1 MSERDFL
8 RQMDATIH
16 GALAIAGMVSTA
28 TVRSEKTGVVTAG
41 VRIYFDRDVE
51 TIGDLQQFV
60 AGRIEIAYLRAD
72 VEPEQGDRV
81 EVDGEAFVNVKKL
94 SDDGSRSRWLVRRA

>member
-16 GALAIAGMVSTA
+16 GALTIAGMVSTA
-28 TVRSEKTGVVTAG
+28 TVRSEKTGIVTAG
-41 VRIYFDRDVE
+41 VRIYIDRDVE
-51 TIGDLQQFV
+51 TIGDLQQLV
-60 AGRIEIAYLRAD
+60 AGRVEIAYLRAD

-94 SDDGSRSRWLVRRA
+94 SDDGSRSRWLVRRG

>member
-1 MSERDFL
+1 MSDRDFL

-28 TVRSEKTGVVTAG
+28 TVTSEKSGIVSAG
-41 VRIYFDRDVE
+41 VRIYIDRDVE

-60 AGRIEIAYLRAD
+60 AGRVEIAYLRAD

-81 EVDGEAFVNVKKL
+81 EVNGEVFVNVKKL
-94 SDDGSRSRWLVRRA
+94 SDDGSRSRWLVRRG

>member
-1 MSERDFL
+1 VSERDFL

-16 GALAIAGMVSTA
+16 RALAIAGMVSTA
-28 TVRSEKTGVVTAG
+28 TVTSAKSDAVTEG
-41 VRIYFDRDVE
+41 VRIYINRDVE

-72 VEPEQGDRV
+72 VEPEQGDCV
-81 EVDGEAFVNVKKL
+81 EVDGEAFVNLKKL

>member
-16 GALAIAGMVSTA
+16 SALAIAGMVSTA
-28 TVRSEKTGVVTAG
+28 TVKSEKTGIVTEG
-41 VRIYFDRDVE
+41 VRVYVDRDVE

-60 AGRIEIAYLRAD
+60 SGRVEVVYLRAD
-72 VEPEQGDRV
+72 VDPDQGDRV
-81 EVDGEAFVNVKKL
+81 EMAGEAFVNAKKL
-94 SDDGSRSRWLVRRA
+94 SDDGSRSRWLVRRG

>member
-28 TVRSEKTGVVTAG
+28 TVKSEKSGVVTAG
-41 VRIYFDRDVE
+41 VRIYIDRDVE

-60 AGRIEIAYLRAD
+60 AGRVEIAYLRAD

-81 EVDGEAFVNVKKL
+81 EVDGEVFVNVKKL
-94 SDDGSRSRWLVRRA
+94 SDDGSRSRWRVRRG

>member
-28 TVRSEKTGVVTAG
+28 TVKSEKTGVVTAG
-41 VRIYFDRDVE
+41 VRIYIDRDVE

-81 EVDGEAFVNVKKL
+81 EFDGEAFANVKKL

>member
-16 GALAIAGMVSTA
+16 RALAIAGMVSTA
-28 TVRSEKTGVVTAG
+28 TVTSAKSGAVTEG
-41 VRIYFDRDVE
+41 VRIYIDRDVE

>member
-16 GALAIAGMVSTA
+16 GALASAGMVSTA
-28 TVRSEKTGVVTAG
+28 TVTSEKTGVVTAG
-41 VRIYFDRDVE
+41 VRIYIDRDVE

-60 AGRIEIAYLRAD
+60 AGRVEIAYLRAD
-72 VEPEQGDRV
+72 VDPEQGDRV

-94 SDDGSRSRWLVRRA
+94 SDDGSRSRWLVRRG

>member
-16 GALAIAGMVSTA
+16 SALAIAGMVSTA
-28 TVRSEKTGVVTAG
+28 TVKSEKTGVVTAG
-41 VRIYFDRDVE
+41 VRIYIDRDVE

-60 AGRIEIAYLRAD
+60 AGRVEIAYLRAD
-72 VEPEQGDRV
+72 VEPEHGDRV

-94 SDDGSRSRWLVRRA
+94 SDDGSRSRWLVRRG

>member
-1 MSERDFL
+1 MSGRDFL

-28 TVRSEKTGVVTAG
+28 TVTSEKSGVVTAG
-41 VRIYFDRDVE
+41 VRIYIDRDVE

-60 AGRIEIAYLRAD
+60 AGRVEIAYLRAD

-81 EVDGEAFVNVKKL
+81 EVDGEVFVN
-94 SDDGSRSRWLVRRA
+94 

>member
-16 GALAIAGMVSTA
+16 SALAIAGMVSTA
-28 TVRSEKTGVVTAG
+28 TVTSAKSGTVAEG
-41 VRIYFDRDVE
+41 VRIYIDRDVE

-60 AGRIEIAYLRAD
+60 AGRVEIAYLRAD
-72 VEPEQGDRV
+72 VDPEQGDRV

-94 SDDGSRSRWLVRRA
+94 SDDGSRSRWLVRRG

>member
-28 TVRSEKTGVVTAG
+28 TVTSEKSGVVTAG
-41 VRIYFDRDVE
+41 VRIYIDRDVE

-60 AGRIEIAYLRAD
+60 AGRVEIAYLRAD

-81 EVDGEAFVNVKKL
+81 EVDGEVFVNVKKL
-94 SDDGSRSRWLVRRA
+94 SDDGSRSRWLVRRG

>member
-16 GALAIAGMVSTA
+16 RALAIAGMVSTA
-28 TVRSEKTGVVTAG
+28 TVTSAKSGAVTEG
-41 VRIYFDRDVE
+41 VRIYIDRDVE

-94 SDDGSRSRWLVRRA
+94 SDDGSRSRWLVRRV

>member
-16 GALAIAGMVSTA
+16 GALEIAGMVSTA
-28 TVRSEKTGVVTAG
+28 TVKSEKTGVVTAG
-41 VRIYFDRDVE
+41 VRIYIDRDVE

-81 EVDGEAFVNVKKL
+81 EVDGEAFANVKKL

>member
-8 RQMDATIH
+8 RHMDATIH

-28 TVRSEKTGVVTAG
+28 TVTSEKTGVVTAG
-41 VRIYFDRDVE
+41 VRIYIDRDVE

-60 AGRIEIAYLRAD
+60 AGRVEIVYLRAD
-72 VEPEQGDRV
+72 VDPDQGDRV
-81 EVDGEAFVNVKKL
+81 EVDGETFVSAKRL
-94 SDDGSRSRWLVRRA
+94 SDDGSRSRWLVRRG

>member
-16 GALAIAGMVSTA
+16 GALAIVGMVSTA
-28 TVRSEKTGVVTAG
+28 TVKSEKTSVVTAG
-41 VRIYFDRDVE
+41 VRIYIDRDVE

-60 AGRIEIAYLRAD
+60 AGRVEIAYLRAD